1 MWIQPVAHIAAYY
14 SDQARRRWW
23 HYQPMRRI
31 IMMQRNLYQA
41 MCRSKV

>member
-1 MWIQPVAHIAAYY
+1 MYHQPVAHIACYY
-14 SDQARRRWW
+14 SDQARRWW

-41 MCRSKV
+41 MSK